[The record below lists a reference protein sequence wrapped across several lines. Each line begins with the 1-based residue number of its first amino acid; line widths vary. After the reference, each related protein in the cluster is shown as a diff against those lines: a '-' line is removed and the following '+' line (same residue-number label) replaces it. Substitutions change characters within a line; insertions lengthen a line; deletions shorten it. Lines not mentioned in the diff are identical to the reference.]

1 MASVRHLFDDS
12 IVLVDDPSLR
22 GSLAGAEAIA
32 LPCAASG
39 LDSNVGGDDADYS
52 SVASHSSL
60 SSRLAVGSSGS
71 ALGYG
76 TLHLFSIRQEF
87 QRETAWR
94 SAGSAGRQS
103 RATTGHRWNSGAR
116 APSCVPCASVRDVD
130 LERRD
135 GACRVLGADGVRD
148 SHWSADDPDGGRGV
162 GEEVWRYL
170 SRVPQ
175 LCSSSPPSSLLARA
189 SYNPLWLKADG

>member
-52 SVASHSSL
+52 SVASYSSL

-71 ALGYG
+71 ALCYG

-87 QRETAWR
+87 QCETTWR
-94 SAGSAGRQS
+94 SAGSAWRQS
-103 RATTGHRWNSGAR
+103 RAMPRHRWNSSAS
-116 APSCVPCASVRDVD
+116 APSHVPCASVRDAG
-130 LERRD
+130 LEPGD
-135 GACRVLGADGVRD
+135 WASRVLGADGVRGGNGRP
-148 SHWSADDPDGGRGV
+148 DDRDGGRRV
-162 GEEVWRYL
+162 GAE
-170 SRVPQ
+170 
-175 LCSSSPPSSLLARA
+175 
-189 SYNPLWLKADG
+189 